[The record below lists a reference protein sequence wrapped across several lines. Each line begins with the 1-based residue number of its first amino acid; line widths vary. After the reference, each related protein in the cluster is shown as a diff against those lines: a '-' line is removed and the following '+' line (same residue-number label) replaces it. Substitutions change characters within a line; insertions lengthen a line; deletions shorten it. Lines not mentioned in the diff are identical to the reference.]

1 MSWRRVGLRVER
13 VGIQVKI
20 NVVFCKC
27 AAGTVCVLLVLETRP
42 SCCKQMCHVSQQ
54 LCCKALD
61 KISLQ
66 TCISC
71 NFSR

>member
-27 AAGTVCVLLVLETRP
+27 AAGTVCVVGVRDAII
-42 SCCKQMCHVSQQ
+42 M
-54 LCCKALD
+54 
-61 KISLQ
+61 LQ
-66 TCISC
+66 T
-71 NFSR
+71 NVSR

>member
-27 AAGTVCVLLVLETRP
+27 AAGTVCV
-42 SCCKQMCHVSQQ
+42 CCWC
-54 LCCKALD
+54 
-61 KISLQ
+61 
-66 TCISC
+66 
-71 NFSR
+71 